1 MQSRR
6 CKKEFPGRRLQ
17 EEGGPGELELSYAH
31 CQEIHWQRRECDS
44 LKHSQLKLEGCTKK
58 EKKKGGWCY
67 YAKSYRRWRL
77 SGSTDCI
84 PGSSKGV

>member
-58 EKKKGGWCY
+58 EKKK
-67 YAKSYRRWRL
+67 RWMVLLCQELQKVASVREY
-77 SGSTDCI
+77 
-84 PGSSKGV
+84 